1 MRSTLL
7 FLVLLGTASASAP
20 APATPKLE
28 SELRDADLEHAR
40 ATQDGNRAR
49 LDELLRPA
57 FANHTANGRFVDRE
71 QMIEAVASGSL
82 RAERFVRSHDR
93 VVVAGS
99 AGYVFGQDRLEA
111 PPPLATRGERTRPYT
126 HVWTRVGG
134 RWRLLARHFHLI
146 P

>member
-1 MRSTLL
+1 MRATWLIL
-7 FLVLLGTASASAP
+7 ILLGSASASAP
-20 APATPKLE
+20 ASPKLE

-57 FANHTANGRFVDRE
+57 FANHIANGRIVDRE

-82 RAERFVRSHDR
+82 RAERFVRSHDC
-93 VVVAGS
+93 VVVAGN
-99 AGYVFGQDRLEA
+99 AGYVFGKDRLEA

-126 HVWTRVGG
+126 HVWTPVGG
-134 RWRLLARHFHLI
+134 RWGLLARHFHLI